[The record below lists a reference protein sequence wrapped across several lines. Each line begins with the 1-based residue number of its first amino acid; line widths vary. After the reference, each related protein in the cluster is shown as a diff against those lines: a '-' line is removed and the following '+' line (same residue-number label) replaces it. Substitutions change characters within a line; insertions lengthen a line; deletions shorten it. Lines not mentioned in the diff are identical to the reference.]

1 MIDVAKI
8 KSIDRDE
15 IVDKAL
21 KEGDI
26 SDGPI
31 SADQALRRVEKK
43 LGVIWSLPEGYTID
57 GVLNKFQEKVK
68 YF

>member
-1 MIDVAKI
+1 MKKCSLKDLEKDFYYKEILQLIDVAKI

-31 SADQALRRVEKK
+31 SADQALEESKR
-43 LGVIWSLPEGYTID
+43 
-57 GVLNKFQEKVK
+57 N
-68 YF
+68 